1 VAATND
7 APGIFPLGTTTVTW
21 SATDGSGNSASAT
34 QAVTVV
40 DTTPPAFVPPPAVV
54 AECASPSGT
63 PVSLGTPTVTDVCW
77 TTVSLANNAPPLF
90 PLGLTTVTW
99 TATDGSSN
107 TSTAPQAVTVQD
119 TAPPAL
125 AVVVSP
131 TQLWPPNH
139 KMVTIRAQVTATDAC
154 EGVPTVRLLSITSNE
169 PDNGLGDGDT
179 ENDVQGAAFGTDD
192 REFQLRAERSGNGSG
207 RVYSIVYEAADSSGN
222 RTTRTVLVTVP
233 KSKG

>member
-1 VAATND
+1 VSDVCWASVPVAND
-7 APGIFPLGTTTVTW
+7 APALFPLGT
-21 SATDGSGNSASAT
+21 
-34 QAVTVV
+34 
-40 DTTPPAFVPPPAVV
+40 
-54 AECASPSGT
+54 
-63 PVSLGTPTVTDVCW
+63 
-77 TTVSLANNAPPLF
+77 
-90 PLGLTTVTW
+90 TTVTW

-107 TSTAPQAVTVQD
+107 TSTAGQAVTVQD
-119 TAPPAL
+119 TAPPEL

-154 EGVPTVRLLSITSNE
+154 DGVPTVRLLSITSNE
-169 PDNGLGDGDT
+169 PDNGVGDGDT

-207 RVYSIVYEAADSSGN
+207 RVYSIVYEATDSSGN